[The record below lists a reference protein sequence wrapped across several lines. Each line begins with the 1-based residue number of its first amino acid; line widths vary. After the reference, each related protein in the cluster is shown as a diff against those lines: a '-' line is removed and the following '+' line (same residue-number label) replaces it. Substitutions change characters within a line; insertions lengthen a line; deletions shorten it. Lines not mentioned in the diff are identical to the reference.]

1 MEFVDSSPGI
11 QIVPG
16 NPLVVRVVV
25 TFPFDEVLDATIA
38 DARVK
43 YLIQFEVFG
52 IIHDDGVRGWWLAT
66 TREGIQ
72 WHLEEFDDWEDR
84 VRALQR
90 RGKFQLICSFPNCG
104 DHPEGA
110 EVKGVELLAG
120 SICMDV

>member
-1 MEFVDSSPGI
+1 MEFADSSPGI

-25 TFPFDEVLDATIA
+25 TFPFDKVLDATIA
-38 DARVK
+38 DVRVE
-43 YLIQFEVFG
+43 YLIQFKVFG
-52 IIHDDGVRGWWLAT
+52 VVHDDGVWGWGLAT
-66 TREGIQ
+66 TREGVR
-72 WHLEEFDDWEDR
+72 WHLEEFDNQTDW
-84 VRALQR
+84 VKALQQ
-90 RGKFQLICSFPNCG
+90 RGKFKLICSFPDCG